1 MTSKGKPLPL
11 HDTLRDLAL
20 LRASSVDLSDLL
32 ADDTAP
38 QSSGNVEGVDAQEST
53 TQSYA
58 FVREARTVLRMH
70 NSGETQKQAA
80 RIGKVQEELT
90 DVLRSLSD

>member
-11 HDTLRDLAL
+11 HDTLRDLAF
-20 LRASSVDLSDLL
+20 LRASSVDLSGLVNN
-32 ADDTAP
+32 DTAP
-38 QSSGNVEGVDAQEST
+38 SQSSGGVEGVEEST
-53 TQSYA
+53 IQSYA

-70 NSGETQKQAA
+70 HSGDVQNQAA
-80 RIGKVQEELT
+80 RIEKVQEELV